1 MCQSIKKREKK
12 TTLKIFTLKISLITK
27 PFGKLWNHYYFL
39 SKCRLPETLVKE
51 NYVIPDNGKI
61 AGVFNDFFTNAVKNL
76 NITVSGDIPYEANNI
91 KDPVLKAIEKY
102 KKHPR
107 IKAIAGIR
115 ENDNFTLEK
124 SSYKEILH
132 EINQLDTRKACKD
145 TDVPSKI
152 IKVNSDIFADFLHQS
167 FNDAIATSAFPQNL
181 KNANITPVFKKGDSN
196 SENYRPVSILPNVS
210 KIY

>member
-102 KKHPR
+102 KKHPS
-107 IKAIAGIR
+107 IKAIV
-115 ENDNFTLEK
+115 
-124 SSYKEILH
+124 YKI
-132 EINQLDTRKACKD
+132 D
-145 TDVPSKI
+145 
-152 IKVNSDIFADFLHQS
+152 
-167 FNDAIATSAFPQNL
+167 
-181 KNANITPVFKKGDSN
+181 
-196 SENYRPVSILPNVS
+196 
-210 KIY
+210 

>member
-1 MCQSIKKREKK
+1 M
-12 TTLKIFTLKISLITK
+12 K
-27 PFGKLWNHYYFL
+27 PLLL
-39 SKCRLPETLVKE
+39 SDKCRLPETLVKE

-115 ENDNFTLEK
+115 ENDNFILEK
-124 SSYKEILH
+124 SSDKEILH

-152 IKVNSDIFADFLHQS
+152 IQVNSDIFADFLHQS
-167 FNDAIATSAFPQNL
+167 FNDAILTSAFPQNL
-181 KNANITPVFKKGDSN
+181 KNANITPVFKKGDTN